1 MSCRTSRSHRV
12 CCALSNSRPDYV
24 GKVDALHL
32 ELCDGV
38 GDSLFLWHIKLLHI
52 LPHDFVERLLAHT
65 NRVFHLRKSFTKR
78 VRVGNTGREVGIPG
92 TIEMANQL
100 TY

>member
-65 NRVFHLRKSFTKR
+65 NRGGHCA
-78 VRVGNTGREVGIPG
+78 GNAGKIPG
-92 TIEMANQL
+92 NAIRLLASGL
-100 TY
+100 